1 MATTNISGRIP
12 HKCGVHQGSA
22 FSPLLFILVTD
33 EATKECRGD
42 EIWELYAEVLGLE
55 TGDGK
60 KRNEGDC
67 GQDLRIT
74 ISINFEVA
82 LVSRCFHFAQQ

>member
-1 MATTNISGRIP
+1 MTVGRTP
-12 HKCGVHQGSA
+12 HKCGRAPRFGL
-22 FSPLLFILVTD
+22 SPLLSILVMD
-33 EATKECRGD
+33 EVKKQCRGD